1 MYTIEYYKTKREKSE
16 IKEPEYLSENKR
28 MNYLMRRRY
37 LHQKDLIDKCWNV
50 KSLTIDLKD
59 IDHILQ
65 DKSLRLL
72 SSLHARVKRLK
83 IDDSISTITI
93 LNNNDVNLSYI
104 YEIINCKWMVNANEE
119 LNNLDVLTT
128 TQKLVTLIDQ
138 YDKETDEK
146 RKIIM
151 KDEIGLIKYYMDTI
165 VSQCNNKENNNITLK
180 LGKHF
185 IRKRTI
191 D

>member
-65 DKSLRLL
+65 DKSLIRLF
-72 SSLHARVKRLK
+72 SLYARVKRLK
-83 IDDSISTITI
+83 TDDSISTITI
-93 LNNNDVNLSYI
+93 LNNNSVNLSHI
-104 YEIINCKWMVNANEE
+104 YEIINCKWMVNVNEE
-119 LNNLDVLTT
+119 LNNLDILMAA
-128 TQKLVTLIDQ
+128 QKLLTLIEQ
-138 YDKETDEK
+138 YDNETDEK
-146 RKIIM
+146 RRKII
-151 KDEIGLIKYYMDTI
+151 KDEIGLIKYYIDTI
-165 VSQCNNKENNNITLK
+165 VNKCNNKENNNMALK
-180 LGKHF
+180 LDNHF
-185 IRKRTI
+185 IRK
-191 D
+191 